1 MKWYK
6 TKAFYLFIPS
16 FLFLLIPMYGLVQA
30 FLQSLRKDGALP
42 FEFYQR
48 LFESDRF
55 LASLGFSVQT
65 ALISSLISLVI
76 GVLLTRS
83 CYQLLE
89 NYAPRLIVW
98 LPMLFPHFVWGYMV
112 ILLLSETGVLS
123 QVLQVS
129 GILSDSGG
137 FPTLTRDANGLG
149 IIITY
154 VWKEVPFVIL
164 MLLPVYASIKPEYY
178 DLVKNLG
185 GNSFRQFTSVEWPH
199 ILPVMIETFLIIFS
213 FTLSAYEVPA
223 LLGTTFPEMVS
234 VLSYDWFYG
243 STWEDR
249 PLAFAAMVSLSL
261 IILVLTFFSYLL
273 LNKKQWRAMRGRL
286 K

>member
-30 FLQSLRKDGALP
+30 FIQSLSTDGALT

-55 LASLGFSVQT
+55 LASLGFSLQT
-65 ALISSLISLVI
+65 AFTSSLLSLVI

-89 NYAPRLIVW
+89 SYAPRLIVW

-112 ILLLSETGVLS
+112 ILLLSESGVLS
-123 QVLQVS
+123 QLLQVT
-129 GILSDSGG
+129 GVLSDSGG
-137 FPTLTRDANGLG
+137 LPTLTRDASGLG

-243 STWEDR
+243 SSWDDR
-249 PLAFAAMVSLSL
+249 PLAFAAMISISL
-261 IILVLTFFSYLL
+261 IILVLTLLSYLL
-273 LNKKQWRAMRGRL
+273 LSKRQWKAMRGRL

>member
-76 GVLLTRS
+76 GVLLTRA

-123 QVLQVS
+123 QVLQMS

-137 FPTLTRDANGLG
+137 FPTLTRDSNGLG

-164 MLLPVYASIKPEYY
+164 MLLPVYTSIKPEYY

-185 GNSFRQFTSVEWPH
+185 GNSLRQFTSVEWPH

>member
-6 TKAFYLFIPS
+6 TRAFYLFIPS

-30 FLQSLRKDGALP
+30 FLQSLRKDGALT

-123 QVLQVS
+123 QILQVS
-129 GILSDSGG
+129 GILSNSGG

-243 STWEDR
+243 SSWEDR
-249 PLAFAAMVSLSL
+249 PLAFAAMVSLSI